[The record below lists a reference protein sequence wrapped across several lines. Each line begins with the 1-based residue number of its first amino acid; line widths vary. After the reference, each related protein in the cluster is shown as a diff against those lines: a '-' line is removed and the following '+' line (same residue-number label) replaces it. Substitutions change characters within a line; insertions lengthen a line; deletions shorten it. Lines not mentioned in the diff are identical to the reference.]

1 MLSRD
6 IFNLIPI
13 RDKSKIPA
21 IAWGEYQ
28 QKKYEGEITSTNYAV
43 ICGKVSGC
51 VVIDIDS
58 PVLIHKLFKNWEGLL
73 KGTLVIKTGSGGYH
87 VYVRP
92 KNGKFP
98 PKMPLSNTIG
108 QHIDIQSDGSYV
120 IGPGSIHP
128 NGNRYEIISST
139 NEVIEFDVMSFL
151 QHIKQF
157 GFNTEYGGLKRF
169 EEIAK
174 GGLGKGERNASAFKY
189 SINLLENVGMDS
201 TTAWDETLRWNKTNK
216 PPMDERELR
225 TTFESALKKYAGKIQ
240 TPVTESETLSL
251 KLMRDISATDEGK
264 TISFYGFVAATD
276 EHRTI
281 TKSLEHKCPTC
292 EYKKVAVTDGFDNP
306 RTPHCRDHKIEME
319 PIETTRVTEDV
330 RTILIQ
336 EMPDEVQNNT
346 PARKTARVHA
356 ELARLMYISSRK
368 ILFIG
373 KFRSV
378 KVKGKMEN
386 EIIIEIEKIEY
397 VDENLDKVSTTE
409 ELKKIDAMLADN
421 FFDKL
426 ADSFAPNIF
435 GYDDIK
441 KSILLHLV
449 GGGNTRR
456 SRIHIII
463 IGNPGRGKSELLNF
477 TGKLG
482 KSCYV
487 NGKLASG
494 AGLAAGIVKLSTG
507 ASVPSTGALT
517 LYDFVM
523 IDEMDKSRKEDRAA
537 ILECL
542 EQGTV
547 SLKKV
552 GVDLTVPANAS
563 ILAAANPRL
572 GKWKNEMGLEQN
584 INLESFLL
592 SRFDLIWGVIQQTNT
607 ERAKVAHHIISQAT
621 SEVVIPFSVDELKRY
636 INFCKSIKPKL
647 TEEAAKHLEDFYIRT
662 AEFIQQNNDE
672 SLPLEERQL
681 EGLIR
686 LATAHAKLHL
696 KDTVEVID
704 MQEAIRLY
712 ESSLHSFGINT
723 EQGTLQ
729 LDLRSPAANK
739 EEAFFGAIYGIVDDN
754 KHFRHDDLLNKL
766 KTYNK
771 FFKSIHQAKNY
782 FDEMAAKGRVLLNED
797 GSYRIAKL

>member
-6 IFNLIPI
+6 TFNLIPI

-28 QKKYEGEITSTNYAV
+28 QKKYEGEINSTNYAV

-51 VVIDIDS
+51 VVIDVDS
-58 PVLIHKLFKNWEGLL
+58 PELIRKLFKDWDNLL
-73 KGTLVIKTGSGGYH
+73 KTTLVIKTGSGGYH
-87 VYVRP
+87 VYVKP
-92 KNGKFP
+92 KNGNFP
-98 PKMPLSNTIG
+98 PKMPLSNTSG

-128 NGNRYEIISST
+128 NGNKYEIISAT
-139 NEVIEFDVMSFL
+139 NEVLEFDIMTFL
-151 QHIKQF
+151 QYIKQF

-201 TTAWDETLRWNKTNK
+201 TTAWAETLRWNKTNK
-216 PPMDERELR
+216 PPMDDRELR

-264 TISFYGFVAATD
+264 TISFYGFIAATD

-281 TKSLEHKCPTC
+281 TKSLEHKCPAC
-292 EYKKVAVTDGFDNP
+292 EYTVIAETDGFDNP
-306 RTPHCRDHKIEME
+306 RTPHCKDHSLEME
-319 PIETTRVTEDV
+319 PKEETRVTEDV

-336 EMPDEVQNNT
+336 EMPDEVVNNT
-346 PARKTARVHA
+346 PSRKTARVHA
-356 ELARLMYISSRK
+356 DLARLVYISSRK
-368 ILFIG
+368 IMFIG

-378 KVKGKMEN
+378 KVKGKLEN

-409 ELKKIDAMLADN
+409 ELKKIDGMMDEQ

-426 ADSFAPNIF
+426 ANSFAPNIF
-435 GYDDIK
+435 GYRDIK

-456 SRIHIII
+456 TRIHIII

-523 IDEMDKSRKEDRAA
+523 IDETDKARKEDRAA

-552 GVDLTVPANAS
+552 GVDITVPANAS

-572 GKWKNEMGLEQN
+572 GKWKNELGLEQN

-607 ERAKVAHHIISQAT
+607 ERAQVAHHIISQAT
-621 SEVVIPFSVDELKRY
+621 REQEIPFSVDELKRY
-636 INFCKSIKPKL
+636 INFCKTIRPKL
-647 TEEAAKHLEDFYIRT
+647 TEKAAKHLEDFYIRT
-662 AEFIQQNNDE
+662 AEFIQENNDE
-672 SLPLEERQL
+672 TLPLEERQL

-686 LATAHAKLHL
+686 MATAHAKLHL

-712 ESSLHSFGINT
+712 EESLHSFGIST
-723 EQGTLQ
+723 ESGKLQ

-782 FDEMAAKGRVLLNED
+782 FDEMAAKGRILLNED
-797 GSYRIAKL
+797 GSYRLAKL

>member
-58 PVLIHKLFKNWEGLL
+58 PELIHKLFKNWEGLL

-128 NGNRYEIISST
+128 NGKRYDIISST

-189 SINLLENVGMDS
+189 AINLLENVGMDS

-225 TTFESALKKYAGKIQ
+225 ATFESALKKYAGKIQ

-409 ELKKIDAMLADN
+409 ELKKIDGMLDDQ

-426 ADSFAPNIF
+426 AD
-435 GYDDIK
+435 
-441 KSILLHLV
+441 
-449 GGGNTRR
+449 
-456 SRIHIII
+456 
-463 IGNPGRGKSELLNF
+463 
-477 TGKLG
+477 
-482 KSCYV
+482 
-487 NGKLASG
+487 
-494 AGLAAGIVKLSTG
+494 
-507 ASVPSTGALT
+507 
-517 LYDFVM
+517 
-523 IDEMDKSRKEDRAA
+523 
-537 ILECL
+537 
-542 EQGTV
+542 
-547 SLKKV
+547 
-552 GVDLTVPANAS
+552 
-563 ILAAANPRL
+563 
-572 GKWKNEMGLEQN
+572 
-584 INLESFLL
+584 
-592 SRFDLIWGVIQQTNT
+592 
-607 ERAKVAHHIISQAT
+607 
-621 SEVVIPFSVDELKRY
+621 
-636 INFCKSIKPKL
+636 
-647 TEEAAKHLEDFYIRT
+647 
-662 AEFIQQNNDE
+662 
-672 SLPLEERQL
+672 
-681 EGLIR
+681 
-686 LATAHAKLHL
+686 
-696 KDTVEVID
+696 
-704 MQEAIRLY
+704 
-712 ESSLHSFGINT
+712 
-723 EQGTLQ
+723 
-729 LDLRSPAANK
+729 
-739 EEAFFGAIYGIVDDN
+739 
-754 KHFRHDDLLNKL
+754 
-766 KTYNK
+766 
-771 FFKSIHQAKNY
+771 
-782 FDEMAAKGRVLLNED
+782 
-797 GSYRIAKL
+797 

>member
-1 MLSRD
+1 
-6 IFNLIPI
+6 
-13 RDKSKIPA
+13 
-21 IAWGEYQ
+21 
-28 QKKYEGEITSTNYAV
+28 
-43 ICGKVSGC
+43 
-51 VVIDIDS
+51 
-58 PVLIHKLFKNWEGLL
+58 
-73 KGTLVIKTGSGGYH
+73 
-87 VYVRP
+87 
-92 KNGKFP
+92 
-98 PKMPLSNTIG
+98 
-108 QHIDIQSDGSYV
+108 
-120 IGPGSIHP
+120 
-128 NGNRYEIISST
+128 
-139 NEVIEFDVMSFL
+139 
-151 QHIKQF
+151 
-157 GFNTEYGGLKRF
+157 
-169 EEIAK
+169 
-174 GGLGKGERNASAFKY
+174 
-189 SINLLENVGMDS
+189 
-201 TTAWDETLRWNKTNK
+201 
-216 PPMDERELR
+216 
-225 TTFESALKKYAGKIQ
+225 
-240 TPVTESETLSL
+240 
-251 KLMRDISATDEGK
+251 
-264 TISFYGFVAATD
+264 
-276 EHRTI
+276 
-281 TKSLEHKCPTC
+281 
-292 EYKKVAVTDGFDNP
+292 
-306 RTPHCRDHKIEME
+306 
-319 PIETTRVTEDV
+319 
-330 RTILIQ
+330 
-336 EMPDEVQNNT
+336 
-346 PARKTARVHA
+346 
-356 ELARLMYISSRK
+356 
-368 ILFIG
+368 
-373 KFRSV
+373 
-378 KVKGKMEN
+378 
-386 EIIIEIEKIEY
+386 
-397 VDENLDKVSTTE
+397 
-409 ELKKIDAMLADN
+409 
-421 FFDKL
+421 
-426 ADSFAPNIF
+426 
-435 GYDDIK
+435 
-441 KSILLHLV
+441 
-449 GGGNTRR
+449 
-456 SRIHIII
+456 
-463 IGNPGRGKSELLNF
+463 
-477 TGKLG
+477 
-482 KSCYV
+482 
-487 NGKLASG
+487 
-494 AGLAAGIVKLSTG
+494 
-507 ASVPSTGALT
+507 
-517 LYDFVM
+517 M

-621 SEVVIPFSVDELKRY
+621 SETEITFSIDELKRY